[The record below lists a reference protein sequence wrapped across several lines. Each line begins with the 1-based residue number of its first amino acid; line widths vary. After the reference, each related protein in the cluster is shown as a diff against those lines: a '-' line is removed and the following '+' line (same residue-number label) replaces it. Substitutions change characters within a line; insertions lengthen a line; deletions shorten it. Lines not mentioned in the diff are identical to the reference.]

1 MSCVLALLSQKYFF
15 RELLGED
22 RKSCSYNSE
31 DATKWVQARF
41 WDFTGVLEPLYCQ
54 LVNNVII
61 YGLWGSVR
69 LHTDN

>member
-31 DATKWVQARF
+31 DATKWLQARF
-41 WDFTGVLEPLYCQ
+41 WDLTRVPEPLYRQ
-54 LVNNVII
+54 LVDNVIT